1 MSRLE
6 PRRTLRST
14 KELPSSAGFHFVNLC
29 PSWLMVSSMLTE
41 IILEAWIALRR
52 NYTRSLLT
60 MLGIVWGIATVT
72 LLIAY
77 GSSFRRILVG
87 GFDAFGKSVV
97 ICWPQQTSEQPGGQR
112 AGKKVRLEQADLDI
126 VKETAPLVKHV
137 CLETVNRPGIS
148 YGERMVGTAAIRGVC
163 PEYGEMRNEV
173 PSEGRWISAGDEL
186 ERRRVV
192 FLGGRVREQLFS
204 GRPAIGETVQIGGV
218 HFTVI
223 GVMARKIQLSNYFS
237 SDDDSAWIPY
247 SAAGD
252 VWNTKYAAV
261 MVFEPVAPQFEKKA
275 QAQVLAAIASRQQ
288 FSPTDPKA
296 FQMFGRDEFR
306 PVIDGLTIGLQV
318 LLTFVGT
325 LTLGIGGVGVMNIM
339 LVSVDERI
347 REIGLRRALG
357 AKKWQIKLQ
366 FLAETLLI
374 MLLGGA
380 AGVLLSYGIAAAV
393 GTLPLMGPLFED
405 DSGKA
410 DIHLQISLATVM
422 LSTLVLLAVGV
433 ASGLVPALRASK
445 LGSGRSAAI
454 RVKRLSS

>member
-1 MSRLE
+1 
-6 PRRTLRST
+6 
-14 KELPSSAGFHFVNLC
+14 
-29 PSWLMVSSMLTE
+29 MLTE
-41 IILEAWIALRR
+41 IIREAWTALKR

-77 GSSFRRILVG
+77 GSSFRNVLVS
-87 GFDAFGKSVV
+87 GFNAFGKSVV

-112 AGKKVRLEQADLDI
+112 AGKKVVFEKVDVDL
-126 VKETAPLVKHV
+126 VKATAPLVKYV
-137 CLETVNRPGIS
+137 CLETVRRPGIA
-148 YGERMVGTAAIRGVC
+148 YQDRMVGTAPVRGVC

-173 PSEGRWISAGDEL
+173 PSEGRWLNSTDEL
-186 ERRRVV
+186 ERRRVC

-204 GRPAIGETVQIGGV
+204 GRPAVGETVAIGGV
-218 HFTVI
+218 RFTVV

-237 SDDDSAWIPY
+237 SDDESVWIPY

-252 VWNTKYAAV
+252 LWNTRFASV
-261 MVFEPVAPQFEKKA
+261 LVFAPIAPQFEKKA
-275 QAQVLAAIASRQQ
+275 MAQVRAAVATRQQ
-288 FSPTDPKA
+288 FSPTDEKSIL
-296 FQMFGRDEFR
+296 MFGRDEFR
-306 PVIDGLTIGLQV
+306 PIIDGITIGLEV

-357 AKKWQIKLQ
+357 AKKIHIKLQ

-374 MLLGGA
+374 MFLGGA
-380 AGVLLSYGIAAAV
+380 IGVLVSYLVAAAV

-405 DSGKA
+405 DSGKG
-410 DIHLQISLATVM
+410 DIHLHISSFTLM
-422 LSTLVLLAVGV
+422 LSTLVLLFVGIL
-433 ASGLVPALRASK
+433 SGLVPAFRAS
-445 LGSGRSAAI
+445 
-454 RVKRLSS
+454 RLDPVEALRYE

>member
-1 MSRLE
+1 
-6 PRRTLRST
+6 
-14 KELPSSAGFHFVNLC
+14 
-29 PSWLMVSSMLTE
+29 MLFE
-41 IILEAWIALRR
+41 IILEAWIALKR

-77 GSSFRRILVG
+77 GSSFRAILVN
-87 GFDAFGKSVV
+87 GFDAFGKGAV

-112 AGKKVRLEQADLDI
+112 AGKKVVFEQADLD
-126 VKETAPLVKHV
+126 LVKQDASLVTHA
-137 CLETVNRPGIS
+137 CLETVKRPGIS
-148 YGERMVGTAAIRGVC
+148 YGDRLVGTAAIRGVC

-173 PSEGRWISAGDEL
+173 PAEGRWITPSDEL

-192 FLGGRVREQLFS
+192 FLGGRLREQLFS
-204 GRPAIGETVQIGGV
+204 GRPAVGETVEIAGV
-218 HFTVI
+218 RFTVI

-237 SDDDSAWIPY
+237 SDDESAWIPY

-252 VWNTKYAAV
+252 LWNTRYAAV
-261 MVFEPVAPQFEKKA
+261 MLFEPVAPQFEKKA
-275 QAQVLAAIASRQQ
+275 MEQVLATVASRQQ
-288 FSPTDPKA
+288 FSPTDKKA
-296 FQMFGRDEFR
+296 IQMFGRDEFR
-306 PVIDGLTIGLQV
+306 PVIDALTIGLQV
-318 LLTFVGT
+318 LLTFIGT

-357 AKKWQIKLQ
+357 ARKRHIKLQ

-374 MLLGGA
+374 MLMGGA
-380 AGVLLSYGIAAAV
+380 LGVLLSYAIAAII

-410 DIHLQISLATVM
+410 DIHLQISSMTVL
-422 LSTLVLLAVGV
+422 LSTGVLLVVGV
-433 ASGLVPALRASK
+433 ISGLVPALRASK
-445 LGSGRSAAI
+445 LDPVEALRYE
-454 RVKRLSS
+454 